1 MAPYLRSAVSI
12 KTGFPW
18 KPHKGEWK
26 VIKLP
31 REAGKTEP
39 MTREE
44 YDRLHSKK

>member
-1 MAPYLRSAVSI
+1 MKNIPHLN
-12 KTGFPW
+12 KGFPW
-18 KPHKGEWK
+18 KEHKGPYR

-44 YDRLHSKK
+44 YDQLHPKK